1 MSRYCFCLVMLLATV
16 MPSVSMHAADMAATR
31 VVTDEDSI
39 RQLEREWD
47 EAVRVRNAY
56 ALSRILADTYT
67 LVDANGAVM
76 SKADYLMSIVK
87 TPDRGRV
94 ASTMSEELDVIV
106 TGDQA
111 TVTGRSSLRGRPR
124 GRTQLGSEVQEF
136 TDRWIKVNGTWQAV
150 ATTILPQAR

>member
-1 MSRYCFCLVMLLATV
+1 MLLATV
-16 MPSVSMHAADMAATR
+16 MPSFSMHAVTMAATR
-31 VVTDEDSI
+31 AVTDEDNI

-67 LVDANGAVM
+67 LVDVNGTVM

-87 TPDRGRV
+87 TPGRV
-94 ASTMSEELDVIV
+94 TSTISEELNVVV
-106 TGDQA
+106 TGDKA

-124 GRTQLGSEVQEF
+124 GRAQLGSDVQEF
-136 TDRWIKVNGTWQAV
+136 TNRWTKVNGAWQAV
-150 ATTILPQAR
+150 ATTMLQTP